1 MTIAIRWKKTKR
13 NTTNSKKYELAP
25 EREHMPKKRQLT
37 ECELIQIVGGDD
49 DQGNPAPPPYMS
61 QQHNEHHLQWKKAR
75 QHRID
80 SQNREPKLKREPKS
94 SKRHLTEREM
104 TQVVGGDGPI
114 DPTDPDHIGQQH
126 NEHHLRWKKA
136 GQGRTDS
143 KKYELKPRKRH

>member
-1 MTIAIRWKKTKR
+1 MTIDVRTKETER
-13 NTTNSKKYELAP
+13 NKTNSKNHELTP
-25 EREHMPKKRQLT
+25 KCQQMPSRRQLT

-49 DQGNPAPPPYMS
+49 PGDPPLPLDYGGH
-61 QQHNEHHLQWKKAR
+61 QHNEHHLQWKKAR